1 MRIIHAIAA
10 LAAFTP
16 ALFTTAPAMA
26 QAAWPTKTVTIV
38 VPYPGGG
45 GIDVLGRV
53 WAQKLQSKWGQAI
66 VIENKAGANTIIGA
80 QAVAAA
86 EPDGHTLFLTTDATF
101 TINPHLYGDKLPY
114 KTSDFQPVILA
125 VYFSQMM
132 VAHPSLPANNLAE
145 LIALAKAQPGKLNY
159 ASYGSGSQSHLAT
172 EGLKAAAGVDIL
184 HVPYRGLQPAMT
196 AALANEV
203 NFTWVGVASGQANVK
218 AGRLKAIAIGGEQ
231 RAKQLPDVPTFK
243 ELGYPT
249 VDSNAWFGLFAPAKT
264 PGVIVEKIH
273 ADISAVMA
281 DAEMQAKEV
290 DAKGYNWSGAGPEA
304 FADHIAKELAARKE
318 LVRISGAKAE

>member
-132 VAHPSLPANNLAE
+132 VAHPSLPANTLPE

-184 HVPYRGLQPAMT
+184 HVPYRGLQPAMEGARIDRLELRRGDLRFPFQPDFAE
-196 AALANEV
+196 AA
-203 NFTWVGVASGQANVK
+203 W
-218 AGRLKAIAIGGEQ
+218 Q
-231 RAKQLPDVPTFK
+231 RA
-243 ELGYPT
+243 
-249 VDSNAWFGLFAPAKT
+249 GLSGHDRSH
-264 PGVIVEKIH
+264 GVLMSR
-273 ADISAVMA
+273 D
-281 DAEMQAKEV
+281 
-290 DAKGYNWSGAGPEA
+290 
-304 FADHIAKELAARKE
+304 
-318 LVRISGAKAE
+318 

>member
-53 WAQKLQSKWGQAI
+53 WAQRLQAKWGQAI

-80 QAVAAA
+80 QAVAGA

-132 VAHPSLPANNLAE
+132 VAHPSLPANTLPE

-159 ASYGSGSQSHLAT
+159 ASYGAGSQSHLAT

-203 NFTWVGVASGQANVK
+203 NFTWVGVASGQANVR

-243 ELGYPT
+243 ELGHGDF
-249 VDSNAWFGLFAPAKT
+249 VNGAWVGLLVPAGTPAPIIARLNQAIAVRSALPAYRERLAQLGTQILGGSPADFAKWIDEESTRWGA
-264 PGVIVEKIH
+264 VIREIG
-273 ADISAVMA
+273 I
-281 DAEMQAKEV
+281 
-290 DAKGYNWSGAGPEA
+290 
-304 FADHIAKELAARKE
+304 
-318 LVRISGAKAE
+318 KAE